1 MFNLRLAVP
10 GMLLFLLGII
20 SVVVGLH
27 TSSVIDTS
35 AILFLT
41 LQIACLATQI
51 SKPKKY
57 FMGFIF
63 GTVVYSVYSIY
74 LFTTDISWMS
84 SSYYVFRM
92 ISGGGIDPNVLSV
105 GVIVSVF
112 LLPQINLTA
121 VVKNIIYL
129 ILYISLLL
137 YFSRGAFF
145 ALLITMVFYKYDEL
159 KGYLVYILVALLMFS
174 FLYLDEIINTL
185 NIYVN
190 LTSTFEGM
198 SISSSKRL
206 LAWEKLLNE
215 FSFST
220 IISGVSFSGLS
231 SVGDYGYTYPHSTP
245 IAILFSF
252 GSLYFILH
260 YFLIFIVFKENKVLR
275 AVIISFL
282 ICSMFVDLIYLNL
295 VLLIQLMAMKSV
307 RDV

>member
-1 MFNLRLAVP
+1 
-10 GMLLFLLGII
+10 
-20 SVVVGLH
+20 
-27 TSSVIDTS
+27 
-35 AILFLT
+35 
-41 LQIACLATQI
+41 
-51 SKPKKY
+51 
-57 FMGFIF
+57 
-63 GTVVYSVYSIY
+63 
-74 LFTTDISWMS
+74 
-84 SSYYVFRM
+84 M

>member
-1 MFNLRLAVP
+1 M
-10 GMLLFLLGII
+10 
-20 SVVVGLH
+20 VV
-27 TSSVIDTS
+27 
-35 AILFLT
+35 
-41 LQIACLATQI
+41 
-51 SKPKKY
+51 
-57 FMGFIF
+57 
-63 GTVVYSVYSIY
+63 
-74 LFTTDISWMS
+74 
-84 SSYYVFRM
+84 
-92 ISGGGIDPNVLSV
+92 
-105 GVIVSVF
+105 
-112 LLPQINLTA
+112 
-121 VVKNIIYL
+121 
-129 ILYISLLL
+129 
-137 YFSRGAFF
+137 
-145 ALLITMVFYKYDEL
+145 YKYDEL
-159 KGYLVYILVALLMFS
+159 KGYLVYILAALLMFS
-174 FLYLDEIINTL
+174 FLYLDEITNTL

-260 YFLIFIVFKENKVLR
+260 YFLIFIIFKENKVLR

-282 ICSMFVDLIYLNL
+282 ICSIFVDLIYLNL

-307 RDV
+307 RNV